1 MDASELRA
9 RARQE
14 ADELGP
20 EPPGTEADLW
30 REERWGAVVLLAGLA
45 DDNVELLRQ
54 AANEIAA
61 EWTDREAAR
70 LLDAATPAE
79 IGA

>member
-1 MDASELRA
+1 MPRSFEPCPPRSRRVRPRTA
-9 RARQE
+9 RHRSRTLARKT
-14 ADELGP
+14 L
-20 EPPGTEADLW
+20 
-30 REERWGAVVLLAGLA
+30 GAVVLLAGWV

-70 LLDAATPAE
+70 LLLDAATLAE

>member
-1 MDASELRA
+1 VRVGSSASRTCRA
-9 RARQE
+9 KVRVTVAG
-14 ADELGP
+14 LSGVPSGP
-20 EPPGTEADLW
+20 VKTSPCSSC
-30 REERWGAVVLLAGLA
+30 LA

-70 LLDAATPAE
+70 LLLDAAIIAE

>member
-1 MDASELRA
+1 MDAAELRA

-20 EPPGTEADLW
+20 ELPGIEAELW

-45 DDNVELLRQ
+45 DDNVELL
-54 AANEIAA
+54 
-61 EWTDREAAR
+61 DEAAR
-70 LLDAATPAE
+70 LLGYRRRGQPPRRGRTND
-79 IGA
+79 